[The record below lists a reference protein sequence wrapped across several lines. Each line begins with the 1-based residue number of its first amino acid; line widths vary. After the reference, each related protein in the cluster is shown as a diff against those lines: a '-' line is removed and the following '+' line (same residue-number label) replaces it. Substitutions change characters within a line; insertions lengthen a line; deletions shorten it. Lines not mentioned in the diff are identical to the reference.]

1 MIRSDTRGAS
11 ITVTY
16 TMTVA
21 ISAVLIMGLLVSA
34 GGLVDRQRDRATQ
47 LQFEDIGTKVTSELV
62 SVDQFVTATG
72 DDSVSNRLTL
82 PTHVAGNPY
91 DLILETSG
99 SAATLTVSSGGASSS
114 VAFDLQP
121 QADVCPT
128 AVDGGAV
135 LVRYDTTNDC
145 LTLEDD

>member
-1 MIRSDTRGAS
+1 MTRPDTRATS

-34 GGLVDRQRDRATQ
+34 GGLVDRQRERVTQ
-47 LQFEDIGTKVTSELV
+47 LQFEDIGTEVTSELV

-91 DLILETSG
+91 DLLLATSG
-99 SAATLTVSSGGASSS
+99 ATATLTIASGAGSPS
-114 VAFDLQP
+114 VTFDLEP
-121 QADVCPT
+121 RTDVCPT